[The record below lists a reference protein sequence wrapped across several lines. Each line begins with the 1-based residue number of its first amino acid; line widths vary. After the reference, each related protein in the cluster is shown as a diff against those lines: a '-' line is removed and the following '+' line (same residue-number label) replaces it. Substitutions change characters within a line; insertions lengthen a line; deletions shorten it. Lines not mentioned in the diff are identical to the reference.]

1 MYGHW
6 VQALVS
12 KTLHKWW
19 TDNALRLSA
28 ALSYYTLFSIAPL
41 FTIAT
46 GRPDRVDTTWVEEE
60 MGVNLQDFWVWRVPP
75 LLREWCMVHESPRP
89 V

>member
-41 FTIAT
+41 LTIAI
-46 GRPDRVDTTWVEEE
+46 GVAGFVVDTTWVEEE
-60 MGVNLQDFWVWRVPP
+60 MRDQLAG
-75 LLREWCMVHESPRP
+75 LLGTAAWDTRARDRSDRHNP
-89 V
+89 